1 MTMKRRLLRLE
12 TKQGGIQAALDMI
25 VISMVAPGPNG
36 PVHLGPH
43 SARILT
49 GHNAGTEVMRCD
61 DESAEAFEARC
72 DAVLRC
78 GSCP

>member
-1 MTMKRRLLRLE
+1 MTLKRRVQRLE
-12 TKQGGIQAALDMI
+12 GKQEGTPAALDMI

-49 GHNAGTEVMRCD
+49 GLNAGTEVMRGD
-61 DESAEAFEARC
+61 DESTEAFEARC
-72 DAVLRC
+72 DALLRC
-78 GSCP
+78 DL

>member
-1 MTMKRRLLRLE
+1 MTLKRRLQRLE
-12 TKQGGIQAALDMI
+12 SKHGGTLTPLDMI

-61 DESAEAFEARC
+61 DESTEAFEARC
-72 DAVLRC
+72 GALLRC
-78 GSCP
+78 DL

>member
-1 MTMKRRLLRLE
+1 MTMKRRVQRLE
-12 TKQGGIQAALDMI
+12 SKQGGTLATLDMI

-49 GHNAGTEVMRCD
+49 GHNAGTEVMRAD
-61 DESAEAFEARC
+61 DESAEAFKARC
-72 DAVLRC
+72 NALLQRAL
-78 GSCP
+78 